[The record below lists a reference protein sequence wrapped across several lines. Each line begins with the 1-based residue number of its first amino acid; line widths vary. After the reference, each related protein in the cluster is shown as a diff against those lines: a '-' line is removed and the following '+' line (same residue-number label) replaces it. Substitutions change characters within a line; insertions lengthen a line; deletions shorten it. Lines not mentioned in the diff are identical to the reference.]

1 MPLLV
6 PIANFERKYQISSK
20 GEIWNLRDNS
30 WQTQTQN
37 PNGYMKVLLCL
48 NGVREQHLVHR
59 LVAMHFLPNPY
70 QHPQVNH
77 RDGDKTNNTVDNL
90 EWVSRVDNIQ
100 HALQTGLR
108 GGYMSLNDKLALV
121 QRVLAG
127 ELIRDLAKETNRREE
142 SLSGMLRRAA
152 QQHGQGEAWV
162 AEMKRRRV
170 NVAIRNL
177 EKINA

>member
-6 PIANFERKYQISSK
+6 PIANFESKYQISSE
-20 GEIWNLRDNS
+20 GGIWNLRDNS

-37 PNGYMKVLLCL
+37 PNGYMKVLLCF
-48 NGVREQHLVHR
+48 NGTKEQHLVHR
-59 LVAMHFLPNPY
+59 LVALHFLPNPY
-70 QHPQVNH
+70 LHPQVNH
-77 RDGDKTNNTVDNL
+77 RDGDKTHNVVSNL
-90 EWVSRVDNIQ
+90 EWISRVGNAQ

-127 ELIRDLAKETNRREE
+127 ELIKDLAKETDRGEE

-152 QQHGQGEAWV
+152 QQHGQGDAWV

-170 NVAIRNL
+170 DVAIRNL
-177 EKINA
+177 ESINA